1 MGIISPKS
9 ILRAGH
15 GQGYPH
21 RILHSKETLSKSR
34 VPVWTVTLIVLLSLP
49 FQKGML
55 VEPSFG
61 SMFGC
66 AVLNSWK
73 WSVASTFGSMWK
85 AGRELWR
92 FPRRNKTMSMTCWK
106 RRRRKYVLR
115 KSAQTSSSST
125 RLQKQRSREKERP
138 DCRNVFS
145 LLSVVGVIVG
155 PSLYLACNCGLVS
168 DS

>member
-1 MGIISPKS
+1 MDCDLNCVAESSFPKGDVGRAKFWLNVRLCCSQFLEMERGEHIWVHVKGGERALKIST
-9 ILRAGH
+9 
-15 GQGYPH
+15 
-21 RILHSKETLSKSR
+21 KEQDD
-34 VPVWTVTLIVLLSLP
+34 VNDVL
-49 FQKGML
+49 
-55 VEPSFG
+55 
-61 SMFGC
+61 
-66 AVLNSWK
+66 
-73 WSVASTFGSMWK
+73 
-85 AGRELWR
+85 
-92 FPRRNKTMSMTCWK
+92 K